1 MALRGTS
8 GRLRST
14 ITPARSPNAPAVRLA
29 AIITRLIFAPRLNT
43 ENNGKTYIKINNV
56 EMKYN
61 LGEF

>member
-43 ENNGKTYIKINNV
+43 ENNRKLKLQQRKNDHFKF
-56 EMKYN
+56 EEK
-61 LGEF
+61 